1 MERVRLPIYEK
12 YSAFC
17 GLVALY
23 FKMKD
28 IPQGWGFGKEKS
40 ESEKELRKFL
50 KKEGV
55 YEQTSKWSS

>member
-1 MERVRLPIYEK
+1 MERVRPPIYEK
-12 YSAFC
+12 YSALC

-28 IPQGWGFGKEKS
+28 IPFGWGFGGEKT
-40 ESEKELRKFL
+40 ESEKALRKFL
-50 KKEGV
+50 KKEEV